1 MSNFLPNRPII
12 LHKFYL
18 LYQPIF
24 EVLMN
29 DDKDVDTL
37 FAPTRLMKL
46 FTAVINSVFS
56 KLECLSLSVT
66 STIVNPSGNPEGT
79 LF

>member
-1 MSNFLPNRPII
+1 MGVFLSIRPMVF
-12 LHKFYL
+12 HKFYL
-18 LYQPIF
+18 SYQPKF

-37 FAPTRLMKL
+37 LAPTRLMKL

-66 STIVNPSGNPEGT
+66 STIVNPSGNP
-79 LF
+79 